1 MFGPGVFASRRAE
14 PPLPATVM
22 LAGREVPVAL
32 VRSAR
37 ARRILLRADAV
48 SGSIRLTLPL
58 RVAVGRGA
66 AFLSDHHAWLAARVA
81 AWPRAMPFVSGA
93 AIPFDGGILH
103 LALEPGRRTIREGD
117 RLFVGGTAETLPGR
131 VTRWLKAVALA
142 DLTLATHALTDRLG
156 LPPAVVRVGDP
167 AGRWGSCSSTGR
179 IAYSWRLVLAPPAVR
194 ASVVAHE
201 VAHLVHP
208 NHGAAFWVL
217 ARELGGDPA
226 PHRRWL
232 ARHGASLHWVGRAT

>member
-1 MFGPGVFASRRAE
+1 MFGLRRAE
-14 PPLPATVM
+14 PALPATVT

-48 SGSIRLTLPL
+48 SGSIRLTLPP

-66 AFLSDHHAWLAARVA
+66 AFLADHHGWLAARVA
-81 AWPRAMPFVSGA
+81 AWPRAMPFVAGA
-93 AIPFDGGILH
+93 AIPFDGGTLH
-103 LALEPGRRTIREGD
+103 LSLAPGRRTAREGD
-117 RLFVGGTAETLPGR
+117 RLIVGGTAETLPGR
-131 VTRWLKAVALA
+131 VTRWLKAAALT
-142 DLTLATHALTDRLG
+142 DLAHATHALTDRLG
-156 LPPAVVRVGDP
+156 LPPAAVRVVDP
-167 AGRWGSCSSTGR
+167 AGRWGSCSSSAR
-179 IAYSWRLVLAPPAVR
+179 IAYSWRLILAPPAVR

-201 VAHLVHP
+201 VAHLVHA
-208 NHGAAFWVL
+208 NHGAAFWAL